1 MGHWE
6 TFQPNQICAGTVM
19 KAFVTGG
26 GGFLGSA
33 IVRQLVHKGV
43 EVAVFGRN
51 YYPHLEKLD
60 VQQFQGN
67 IGDSDILIRA
77 MQGYD
82 TVFHVAAKA
91 GIWGAKYEFEQTN
104 VVGTRNVLGAC
115 FASGVET
122 LVYTSTPSVV
132 FDRSDLRGADETT
145 PYARRFLCYYASSK
159 AVAEQMALAANSE
172 VLKTCAIRPHLI
184 WGPGDPHL
192 IPRLVER
199 GKRRQLKIIGN
210 GSNLVDISYID
221 NVAESHILAAENL
234 NSSATAAGNAYFI
247 SQGEPVNLW
256 NWINEL
262 FARLGIEPVTNK
274 IGFGS
279 AYALGTLLEGI
290 HMWFNLDKEPKMT
303 RFLAEQLAKSHW
315 FSIDNA
321 RRDLGYAPRIS
332 TSAGLERVTHWLSA
346 TQKK

>member
-1 MGHWE
+1 
-6 TFQPNQICAGTVM
+6 M
-19 KAFVTGG
+19 KALVVGG
-26 GGFLGSA
+26 GGFVGSA
-33 IVRQLVHKGV
+33 IVRQLLDKNI

-51 YYPHLEKLD
+51 HYPHLEKLH
-60 VQQFQGN
+60 VRQFQGD
-67 IGDSDILIRA
+67 ILDSDLLIRS

-91 GIWGAKYEFEQTN
+91 GIWGPKHEYEQTN
-104 VVGTRNVLGAC
+104 VTGTRNILGAC
-115 FASGVET
+115 FASGAAT

-132 FDRSDLRGADETT
+132 FDRMDLQGADETT

-159 AVAEQMALAANSE
+159 ALAEQMVLAANSE
-172 VLKTCAIRPHLI
+172 VLKTCAIRPHLV

-199 GKRRQLKIIGN
+199 GKRRQLKIVGN
-210 GSNLVDISYID
+210 GTNLVDISYID
-221 NVAESHILAAENL
+221 NVADAHVLAAENL

-256 NWINEL
+256 HWINDL
-262 FARLGIEPVTNK
+262 FARLGIAPVRKK

-279 AYALGTLLEGI
+279 AYAVGTLLEGI
-290 HMWFNLDKEPKMT
+290 YMWFSMEKEPRMT

-315 FSIDNA
+315 FSIDRA
-321 RRDLGYAPRIS
+321 RRDLGYAPRVS
-332 TSAGLERVTHWLSA
+332 TTEGLERVVEWLS
-346 TQKK
+346 TRQK